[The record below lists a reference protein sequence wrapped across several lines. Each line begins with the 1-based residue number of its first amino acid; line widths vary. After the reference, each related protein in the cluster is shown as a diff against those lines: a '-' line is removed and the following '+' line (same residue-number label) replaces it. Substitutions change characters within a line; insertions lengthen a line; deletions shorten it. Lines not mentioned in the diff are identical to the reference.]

1 MLRSAIE
8 NLSPDWRA
16 QLAYIVEAMR
26 EMSRQTDPQEMG
38 KLYGKRMR
46 GLMPLD
52 ASLSVSRRDLD
63 SPLYRVTRS
72 SRWAEDINPWKQ
84 RDKLP
89 LLSGGVLAE
98 LLYGDQ
104 PHLFDD
110 FSAPPGDPA
119 FEYLDGFRSVAAVPM
134 YDKGASLNMIL
145 LMRKE
150 PGAFNPEQFPSLV
163 WQSNLYGRATHNL
176 VLSEQLKDAYN
187 AVDHEL
193 KVVAGIQRSL
203 LPTHAPAIPGVG
215 IATYYQTSQRAGGDY
230 YDFFPLPDG
239 RWGILIAD
247 VSGHGT
253 PAAVIMAITHSLAH
267 TFPGPHDRPGRLL
280 EYLNDRLHGRYTLD
294 STFVTAF
301 HAIYDPATRAL
312 TYASAGH
319 NPPRLKRCDD
329 GSLAQ
334 LDAVAGLPL
343 GIFGGEAYE
352 DATMTLVRGDQLILY
367 TDGVTEAHDPAGKL
381 FGLERLDRVLEN
393 CSVGA
398 DDILRSVLDEVAAF
412 TAGRPAHDD
421 RTLLI
426 LKIA

>member
-1 MLRSAIE
+1 MLRSHIE
-8 NLSPDWRA
+8 NLSPDWRE

-26 EMSRQTDPQEMG
+26 EMSSQTDPQEMG
-38 KLYGKRMR
+38 KLYGRRMR
-46 GLMPLD
+46 GIMPLD
-52 ASLSVSRRDLD
+52 GTLSISRRDLEA
-63 SPLYRVTRS
+63 PHYRITRS
-72 SRWAEDINPWKQ
+72 TRWKEEVNPWKQ
-84 RDKLP
+84 REKLP
-89 LLSGGVLAE
+89 ILQGGVLAE
-98 LLYGDQ
+98 WLYGDQ
-104 PHLFDD
+104 PRLFDD
-110 FSAPPGDPA
+110 FCPPPGDPA
-119 FEYLDGFRSVAAVPM
+119 FEYLDGFRSVLAIPM
-134 YDKGASLNMIL
+134 YDRGASLNMIL

-150 PGAFNPEQFPSLV
+150 AGAFDPVHFPAMV

-176 VLSEQLKDAYN
+176 VLSEQLKAAYE

-193 KVVAGIQRSL
+193 KVVAGIQRAL
-203 LPTHAPAIPGVG
+203 LPTHNPNIPGVG

-267 TFPGPHDRPGRLL
+267 TFSGPHDRPGRLL
-280 EYLNDRLHGRYTLD
+280 SYLNDRLHARYTID

-329 GSLAQ
+329 GSLAP
-334 LDAVAGLPL
+334 LDKVAGLPL
-343 GIFGGEAYE
+343 GIFAGEAYE

-367 TDGVTEAHDPAGKL
+367 TDGVTEAHDAAGKM
-381 FGLERLDRVLEN
+381 FGVERLDRVLEN
-393 CSVGA
+393 CAVGA
-398 DDILRSVLDEVAAF
+398 GDLLRSVLDELEAF
-412 TAGRPAHDD
+412 TGGRPAHDD
-421 RTLLI
+421 RTLLV